1 MKPLHTLT
9 KSSSNQITFLTTQDP
24 NSEVFHREGQGL
36 YAWVYKN
43 EYETGTGRP
52 KGGQYGTNAQNG
64 MTPQETIRS
73 YTGVT
78 KDAIVILWSIRL
90 TDEQIK
96 EHGSAYN
103 VEQKAFKGLPKSKFG
118 SSTEVYDVDLDIIKE
133 RVNKVLHPQVVNSLT
148 KKTYQPRLRQE
159 EAIKK
164 FENYVNTNIF
174 QLRNG
179 TIKSIDFL
187 LGAVMRFGKNFTFL
201 QMSKR
206 VIPSNGNILVLT
218 NRPDVFD
225 SLSDDIST
233 HIDFDDWI
241 YDELKERKYD
251 WKPSSDSVNVLTV
264 STQLLTHKQHR
275 KKLVNYL
282 KQFHWDIRVID
293 EADTGIL
300 TKLGMNLL
308 NELISDITVW
318 MSGTPWKVIS
328 HGKFNNQ
335 NSFIYDYLDQ
345 QEDRRKGIDFS
356 SVPLDF
362 YCMEVLDTIK
372 NQQKW
377 YTDDES
383 FTLTK
388 LFSFNEET
396 NNFIHQT
403 DVRLFLE
410 SVLGYI
416 PKTSF
421 SPYKIIDTLQHTI
434 WILPSSVKAVL
445 KMKEMIE
452 DITDGEYKVFAATS
466 NETKDISDIKDFLEF
481 NNDIK
486 TITLTINRF
495 TRGTTVG
502 EWNGTLFLSDTDSAE
517 HYFQSAFRPTS
528 PLFGKEKG
536 YVFDFN
542 PNRSLS
548 MLAEYSH
555 HSSVQRGETDP
566 KKMITRFLD
575 NINIFGLD
583 GGVTFVKK
591 SIESV
596 LNDIRDFGNNSIILK
611 KSARNYTNIFNI
623 SDELLKSILELDKE
637 KTKRKTTITN
647 SDILKKGKN
656 KETLNKTEKRQ
667 LRNVENDIYSRIGT
681 LFSRCSLFCEI
692 GYTSIEQ
699 VLQSVDDDIFYEYIN
714 TTKSV
719 VSRMI
724 EEEVIDVYQIN
735 LQMTV

>member
-9 KSSSNQITFLTTQDP
+9 KSSSNQVLFLTTQDP
-24 NSEVFHREGQGL
+24 NSEVFHREGQGI

-43 EYETGTGRP
+43 EYETGTGKP
-52 KGGQYGTNAQNG
+52 KGGQYGTNAENG

-78 KDAIVILWSIRL
+78 KDAIVILWAIRL
-90 TDEQIK
+90 TDEQIN

-103 VEQKAFKGLPKSKFG
+103 VEQKAFKGLPKSEFG

-133 RVNKVLHPQVVNSLT
+133 RVNKVLHPQVVNLLT
-148 KKTYQPRLRQE
+148 KNTYQPRLRQE

-345 QEDRRKGIDFS
+345 QEDRKNGIDFS

-372 NQQKW
+372 EQQKW
-377 YTDDES
+377 YTDDEN

-388 LFSFNEET
+388 LFSFNDET

-434 WILPSSVKAVL
+434 WILPSNVKAVL

-466 NETKDISDIKDFLEF
+466 NETKDITDIKDFLEF
-481 NNDIK
+481 NNDTK

-528 PLFGKEKG
+528 PLLGKEKG

-596 LNDIRDFGNNSIILK
+596 LNDIRDFGNNSMILK
-611 KSARNYTNIFNI
+611 KSVRNYTNTFNI
-623 SDELLKSILELDKE
+623 SDDLFKSIMELDKE

-656 KETLNKTEKRQ
+656 KEILEKTERTQ
-667 LRNVENDIYSRIGT
+667 LRKVENDIYSRIGT
-681 LFSRCSLFCEI
+681 LFSRFPLFCEL
-692 GYTSIEQ
+692 GYTSIDQ
-699 VLQSVDDDIFYEYIN
+699 VLESVDDDIFYEFTS
-714 TTKSV
+714 TTKDV
-719 VSRMI
+719 VNRMI
-724 EEEVIDVYQIN
+724 DEDVIDVYQIN